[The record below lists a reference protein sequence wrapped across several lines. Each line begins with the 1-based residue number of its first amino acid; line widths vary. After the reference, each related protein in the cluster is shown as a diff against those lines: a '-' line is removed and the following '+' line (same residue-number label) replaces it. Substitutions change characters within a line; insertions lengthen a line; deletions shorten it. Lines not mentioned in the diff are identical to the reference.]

1 MVRDIPSLLLQVFD
15 IAWRRRYLIV
25 VPVLALP
32 PVAYMAGGL
41 APKTY
46 VARSTI
52 LVQETAKLN
61 PFLTDLAVGPN
72 LKERMPALKTLV
84 HSAHILEAVLEDT
97 GHISAQSTLTER
109 ANAVRNLSGAISV
122 DLMGNDLVAFSIR
135 GSVPTGMAD
144 TLRALSHHFVDKLL
158 APERSSIRDS
168 QVFLSQELEARARRL
183 SEAQEAYAAFK
194 RRNRNRLPTLESSI
208 VTRLAGLE
216 QKFSENR
223 MKLKAAEAELGDV
236 RQRLIGTNPVIGRI
250 EDDILKTRRRLGEL
264 KTRYTDEHSAVQAE
278 LRTLDRLEDEREA
291 LLKDAEAMKS
301 ADIDRLWNLAAGSLT
316 QEDGKTPP
324 LLVSQM
330 TRLQESNA
338 EYLRLKEETSA
349 IEAEIDSIH
358 TAIAETGP
366 VMQEQKRLEE
376 EIRMAQ
382 ESHDSISK
390 RFDNAQITGALGKF
404 EAPERIKV
412 IDAPVDPV
420 VPVTP
425 GRILFLVVGIV
436 AGLVAGAGLA
446 AAAEILDTRLRRQH
460 EFEAVCEAPV
470 VSRYCN

>member
-1 MVRDIPSLLLQVFD
+1 MGD
-15 IAWRRRYLIV
+15 
-25 VPVLALP
+25 P
-32 PVAYMAGGL
+32 PKRAELFEAH
-41 APKTY
+41 
-46 VARSTI
+46 R
-52 LVQETAKLN
+52 
-61 PFLTDLAVGPN
+61 AVGVQ
-72 LKERMPALKTLV
+72 LGGRD
-84 HSAHILEAVLEDT
+84 AHLGT
-97 GHISAQSTLTER
+97 
-109 ANAVRNLSGAISV
+109 
-122 DLMGNDLVAFSIR
+122 
-135 GSVPTGMAD
+135 
-144 TLRALSHHFVDKLL
+144 
-158 APERSSIRDS
+158 
-168 QVFLSQELEARARRL
+168 
-183 SEAQEAYAAFK
+183 
-194 RRNRNRLPTLESSI
+194 
-208 VTRLAGLE
+208 
-216 QKFSENR
+216 
-223 MKLKAAEAELGDV
+223 EAELITIVEAGGSVHEHEARIDLADETLTLGLVAGHDRFGVKRAVAGDV